1 MCFYVSTVLRH
12 DIQQKVVYK
21 VYIFFFGAA
30 LLTKYTDDQIEKNL
44 MGWTRSTHREEVACI
59 QGFGEET
66 RVKENTWKTQ
76 E

>member
-1 MCFYVSTVLRH
+1 MTSGRKY
-12 DIQQKVVYK
+12 VYK
-21 VYIFFFGAA
+21 VHKFFFGAA
-30 LLTKYTDDQIEKNL
+30 LLTKYTDDKIENL
-44 MGWTRSTHREEVACI
+44 MGWTRSTHREGVACI